1 MYSVDFSQIQ
11 IKYILNILYLV
22 YLSVIQFKSIWSNP
36 LEMDNAMDYNTPN
49 TVDLVYYNPR
59 VSHTDEEYVKLSV
72 LCHMLFTR
80 SCWYSTSH
88 SSFQHEAILCKQRV
102 CMFSSFWTDVTDVQR
117 KRGRSGTTHS
127 HR

>member
-59 VSHTDEEYVKLSV
+59 VSHTDGEVVDTGLYAFFDFKLIRRPKR
-72 LCHMLFTR
+72 F
-80 SCWYSTSH
+80 
-88 SSFQHEAILCKQRV
+88 IL
-102 CMFSSFWTDVTDVQR
+102 
-117 KRGRSGTTHS
+117 
-127 HR
+127 